1 MKKSEMYR
9 LAQCCIVN
17 SLSLSAEKK
26 LEILRVLMEDED
38 LALYCEEQETKQ
50 AEVVNADETV

>member
-9 LAQCCIVN
+9 LAQCGIVN
-17 SLSLSAEKK
+17 SIMLSAEKK

-38 LALYCEEQETKQ
+38 LALYCEEQEAKQ
-50 AEVVNADETV
+50 AQAVNADETV